1 MPKQIYLT
9 IDDSPSTSFRSNLD
23 FLIAHEI
30 PAVFF
35 CIGSL
40 MQQYWQ
46 DIIYAIQQGYLI
58 GNHSYNHPH
67 FSDLSL
73 GQAKKEIYKTDK
85 LIHKAYTEAG
95 VEYYD
100 RLFRFPY
107 GDKGDGK
114 YGFHF
119 MDFVQANKK
128 RQGRWDRLV
137 SKINSF
143 NPINSMGEAHREAE
157 EAEKAYRLQQYL
169 FQLGY
174 VRGDLIGVDY
184 DFFHALSTGQD
195 WSWTFDIGEYRWDG
209 KQSESDFLT
218 TVYDRLDSE
227 RPEDYRGD
235 IGEPSGLQV
244 ENYIDIVLF
253 HDRDATNVFFEPIIK
268 YLLRKQVEFL
278 PIDFDQIKMV

>member
-9 IDDSPSTSFRSNLD
+9 IDDSPSTNFRSNLD

-35 CIGSL
+35 CIGNL
-40 MQQYWQ
+40 MQKYWE
-46 DIIYAIQQGYLI
+46 DIIYAIEKGYLI

-73 GQAKKEIYKTDK
+73 DQAKKEIYKTDK

-119 MDFVQANKK
+119 MDFQKANKK
-128 RQGRWDRLV
+128 RQGRWERLAN
-137 SKINSF
+137 KINSF
-143 NPINSMGEAHREAE
+143 NPLHALGEAHKETEGTER
-157 EAEKAYRLQQYL
+157 AYRLQQYL
-169 FQLGY
+169 FQMGY

-195 WSWTFDIGEYRWDG
+195 WSWTFDIGEWKWDD
-209 KQSESDFLT
+209 KLSESDFLT
-218 TVYDRLDSE
+218 TIYDRLDSNA
-227 RPEDYRGD
+227 PVDYRGD
-235 IGEPSGLQV
+235 IDEPSGPQV
-244 ENYIDIVLF
+244 EGQVDIVLF
-253 HDRDATNVFFEPIIK
+253 HDRDATNAFFQPIIQ
-268 YLLRKQVEFL
+268 YLLRKEVEFL
-278 PIDFDQIKMV
+278 PIDYDQIKMV

>member
-1 MPKQIYLT
+1 
-9 IDDSPSTSFRSNLD
+9 
-23 FLIAHEI
+23 
-30 PAVFF
+30 
-35 CIGSL
+35 
-40 MQQYWQ
+40 
-46 DIIYAIQQGYLI
+46 
-58 GNHSYNHPH
+58 
-67 FSDLSL
+67 
-73 GQAKKEIYKTDK
+73 
-85 LIHKAYTEAG
+85 
-95 VEYYD
+95 
-100 RLFRFPY
+100 
-107 GDKGDGK
+107 
-114 YGFHF
+114 
-119 MDFVQANKK
+119 MDFEQANKK

-174 VRGDLIGVDY
+174 VRGDLMGVDY

-227 RPEDYRGD
+227 KPEDYRGD

-244 ENYIDIVLF
+244 EKHIDIVLF
-253 HDRDATNVFFEPIIK
+253 HDRDATNIFFEPIIK
-268 YLLRKQVEFL
+268 YLLRKEVEFL
-278 PIDFDQIKMV
+278 PIDYDQIKMV